1 MDLRDHR
8 QEYAK
13 MSLELEDLDKNPIV
27 QFEKWFEEATASKV
41 PEPNA
46 MTLATVGK
54 NLLPSIR
61 IVLLKLF
68 DQKGFVFFTN
78 YGSSKAKQIE
88 ENPQAALHFAWLGV
102 ERQIKI
108 EGRIEK
114 ISTAESL
121 KYFLSRPKGSQIGA
135 WVSHQSDIISS
146 RSILQN
152 KFNEIKNKFLE
163 GSLPFPSFWGGY
175 VIKPV
180 KIEFWQ
186 GGKDRLHDRFE
197 YTLENGKW
205 IINRLAP

>member
-1 MDLRDHR
+1 
-8 QEYAK
+8 

-114 ISTAESL
+114 IYTAESL
-121 KYFLSRPKGSQIGA
+121 KYFLSRTKCSQIGA